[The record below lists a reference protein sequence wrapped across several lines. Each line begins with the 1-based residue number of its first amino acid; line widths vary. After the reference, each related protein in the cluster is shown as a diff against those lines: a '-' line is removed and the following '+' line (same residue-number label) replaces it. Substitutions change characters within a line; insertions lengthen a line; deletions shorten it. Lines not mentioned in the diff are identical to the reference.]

1 MRVRTKEGLRSGVAS
16 AETATGGGLREALEV
31 RYMDLSRHGDR
42 VAHYC
47 EMTAR
52 RLGMSAADAERVA
65 LAGALH
71 DIGKA
76 EVDEAI
82 LSQTGTPTPEEWDQ
96 IRHHPAF
103 GYVRLRAA
111 GLDDIASWVLCHHER
126 MDGLGYPRGLEGD
139 EIPLAARILSVV
151 DAYDA
156 MITDRVYRAARPAHE
171 AVAELRACAGTQ
183 FDPVV
188 VEAFIS
194 ALRPEWVRAARVPGI
209 RRALHPL
216 RRNRFSPA

>member
-1 MRVRTKEGLRSGVAS
+1 MRFSTTDGSRSRVTG
-16 AETATGGGLREALEV
+16 AETTTGHELRQALEV

-52 RLGMSAADAERVA
+52 RLGMSAAEAGRVA
-65 LAGALH
+65 IAGALH
-71 DIGKA
+71 DVGKT

-82 LSQTGTPTPEEWDQ
+82 LKQTGTPTPQQWEQ

-103 GYVRLRAA
+103 GYVKLRAA
-111 GLDDIASWVLCHHER
+111 GLDDVARWVLCHHER
-126 MDGLGYPRGLEGD
+126 MDGLGYPRGLTGD
-139 EIPLAARILSVV
+139 EIPIAARILSVV

-156 MITDRVYRAARPAHE
+156 MVSDRVYRAARPAHE

-188 VEAFIS
+188 VEAFVT
-194 ALRPEWVRAARVPGI
+194 ALRPEWIRAARVPGI
-209 RRALHPL
+209 RRALQPL
-216 RRNRFSPA
+216 RRKRFKPA